1 MTVIMANADKIEPE
15 IPTLN
20 IIGFICWNFGAILG
34 KGYLDWIAFVLV
46 LIAFFVN
53 LYVIRLYKNKGV
65 RIQKTLKV
73 QLVWS
78 LVMIVTILFFRIAA

>member
-1 MTVIMANADKIEPE
+1 MFNLAGFSRIESE

-34 KGYLDWIAFVLV
+34 KGYLDWIGFVLV

-53 LYVIRLYKNKGV
+53 LYVITSYKNKGV
-65 RIQKTLKV
+65 RIQKAPKV

-78 LVMIVTILFFRIAA
+78 LVMIVVILFFRIVA